1 MFHSRATTAIL
12 LTASLA
18 ACAPETTAMATA
30 ADPATL
36 DGTAWVLAALPGQAV
51 AAGRFVTL
59 RFESGRAQGH
69 DGCNRFTTPYTAS
82 GSTLEVSSPGASTL
96 MACPPELAPQ
106 AEAFRAAL
114 AGAKAWRI
122 EKGQLELL
130 AGDGRVLASFA
141 PQPSDLTGTSWNA
154 TAINNGKQAVASVV
168 ADSTVTLEF
177 LADGSAAGSAGCNR
191 YTATWAADGSKLT
204 FGPAAATRK
213 MCVRPEVMQQE
224 QNFLAALGS
233 VAAARFEGDRLE
245 LRTAAGALALIF
257 ERVSRR

>member
-1 MFHSRATTAIL
+1 MFHSRATTAVL
-12 LTASLA
+12 LSASLA
-18 ACAPETTAMATA
+18 ACAPETTAMTSASDA
-30 ADPATL
+30 SAI
-36 DGTAWVLAALPGQAV
+36 DGTAWVLAALPGQTV
-51 AAGRFVTL
+51 AGRAATL
-59 RFESGRAQGH
+59 RFEGGRAQGH

-114 AGAKAWRI
+114 AGARAWRI

-177 LADGSAAGSAGCNR
+177 LTDGKAAGSAGCNR

-245 LRTAAGALALIF
+245 LRTAAGALALVF
-257 ERVSRR
+257 ERVSRQ